1 MSILIGFCGSHQFF
15 MADILEILKE
25 IKSTTVILILVMKL
39 SDMISNIRYLN

>member
-1 MSILIGFCGSHQFF
+1 